1 MTSWTR
7 PHVRT
12 KNSFKT
18 LRSIKNTLA
27 FVRDRDLQ
35 VVTTKAHM
43 HALFDGG
50 QQLSAYMTRAEM
62 VRWFNDY
69 WPDRIK

>member
-1 MTSWTR
+1 
-7 PHVRT
+7 
-12 KNSFKT
+12 
-18 LRSIKNTLA
+18 
-27 FVRDRDLQ
+27 
-35 VVTTKAHM
+35 M

-50 QQLSAYMTRAEM
+50 QQLSAYLTRAEM